1 MSAQTV
7 RNLAKAA
14 ASFPGMVPRFLSAV
28 ASLMSYSVNRFWWGN
43 CFQAAAALTYT
54 ALLALVP
61 LLTIGFAIF
70 AAFPAYEALQREAQ
84 TLIFNNLVPQVGDAL
99 LEALGPFMA
108 NAGQLTAFGV
118 IGLAFTAIMLLFTIE
133 GSFNTIFNSREPRPV
148 VLRILAFWAILTV
161 APLLFGASLSLSGQI
176 FNLITTSAFGE
187 VTRPFWGMGK
197 LTPGLFEFMGCT
209 LLYVVIPNRSVHWR
223 DAAVGG
229 LVAAALLE
237 ISKSLFALYMSR
249 FPVYQTIYGAL
260 SSVPIFLVWLYIAWS
275 ALLFGAVVTASLPEW
290 RSGRLFKS
298 GSGGLLPTQR
308 IAVALAVLHELM
320 QAGRLGVGLR
330 RQTLLGRLPLGTT
343 VIDGTL
349 EVLADA
355 HWVARTTRGAWIAT
369 RDFGEVTL
377 EDLSKALSIGLRGPL
392 RSPAGLHDL
401 GEWQDRFHVILEDAD
416 RANRAIMGLTLKEL
430 FDGPLAATADPAPS
444 PNLVPLPRRGRG
456 DAPSQT

>member
-1 MSAQTV
+1 
-7 RNLAKAA
+7 
-14 ASFPGMVPRFLSAV
+14 
-28 ASLMSYSVNRFWWGN
+28 
-43 CFQAAAALTYT
+43 
-54 ALLALVP
+54 
-61 LLTIGFAIF
+61 
-70 AAFPAYEALQREAQ
+70 
-84 TLIFNNLVPQVGDAL
+84 
-99 LEALGPFMA
+99 
-108 NAGQLTAFGV
+108 
-118 IGLAFTAIMLLFTIE
+118 
-133 GSFNTIFNSREPRPV
+133 
-148 VLRILAFWAILTV
+148 
-161 APLLFGASLSLSGQI
+161 
-176 FNLITTSAFGE
+176 
-187 VTRPFWGMGK
+187 MGK

-308 IAVALAVLHELM
+308 IAVALAVLQELM

>member
-7 RNLAKAA
+7 RNLAKAV
-14 ASFPGMVPRFLSAV
+14 ASYTGMVPRFLSAV

-176 FNLITTSAFGE
+176 FNLITTS
-187 VTRPFWGMGK
+187 PI
-197 LTPGLFEFMGCT
+197 LT
-209 LLYVVIPNRSVHWR
+209 
-223 DAAVGG
+223 
-229 LVAAALLE
+229 
-237 ISKSLFALYMSR
+237 SLIIDITKAE
-249 FPVYQTIYGAL
+249 
-260 SSVPIFLVWLYIAWS
+260 SSSSIL
-275 ALLFGAVVTASLPEW
+275 AS
-290 RSGRLFKS
+290 
-298 GSGGLLPTQR
+298 
-308 IAVALAVLHELM
+308 
-320 QAGRLGVGLR
+320 
-330 RQTLLGRLPLGTT
+330 
-343 VIDGTL
+343 
-349 EVLADA
+349 
-355 HWVARTTRGAWIAT
+355 
-369 RDFGEVTL
+369 
-377 EDLSKALSIGLRGPL
+377 
-392 RSPAGLHDL
+392 
-401 GEWQDRFHVILEDAD
+401 
-416 RANRAIMGLTLKEL
+416 
-430 FDGPLAATADPAPS
+430 
-444 PNLVPLPRRGRG
+444 
-456 DAPSQT
+456 